1 MESLLIDRQA
11 QALVIVLSFVIL
23 LEIVIAIG
31 YVSGNLENAITFT
44 ILAMAPLF
52 FLFTLLHSL

>member
-1 MESLLIDRQA
+1 MESLLIDHHGG
-11 QALVIVLSFVIL
+11 ALVIVLSFVLI

-52 FLFTLLHSL
+52 FLFTLFH